1 MIGDYLWIGTHANGV
16 DVMDIRTEKII
27 KHYTI
32 APNPYAS
39 QNDIIVYLYKTQKN
53 NLLVATTSGMYQYNP
68 EKDIFEPLDQ
78 FPAIAGYKRSSR
90 ITKGLY
96 GLELSIT
103 DYIFSTQSSKNIANL
118 NWIL

>member
-1 MIGDYLWIGTHANGV
+1 MIGDYLWIGTYANGV

-53 NLLVATTSGMYQYNP
+53 NLLVATASGMYQYNP

-78 FPAIAGYKRSSR
+78 FPSNCR
-90 ITKGLY
+90 IQTIFEDHEGVIW
-96 GLELSIT
+96 LEHSIT
-103 DYIFSTQSSKNIANL
+103 DYIISTQFSKNRANL
-118 NWIL
+118 NWIP